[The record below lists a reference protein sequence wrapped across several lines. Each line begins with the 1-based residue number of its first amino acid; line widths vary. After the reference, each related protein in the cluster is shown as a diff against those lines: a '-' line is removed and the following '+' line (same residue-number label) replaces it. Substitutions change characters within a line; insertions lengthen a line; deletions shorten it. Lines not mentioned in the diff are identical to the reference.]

1 MLTRTKGKVLQRWS
15 RRFLSDSAVPR
26 HYDVLIN
33 GGGIVG
39 AAFAAA
45 LLREVGPGSKLKI
58 GIVEPRKPLS
68 LQECLDRPTPDIRV
82 YAMSPRSTQILDSFG
97 SWKHIAPRSQPYDSM
112 QVWETKSPGILRF
125 SAAESGLS
133 SLGSIVEDCTVQAAI
148 YQALEESGHVGGSV
162 DFLFGQTITKLDIAR
177 DAESGSTHFAQ
188 VTLGSS
194 STPSTSPPATVS
206 ARLVVGA
213 DGAASV
219 VRKLSGGAAWGWNY
233 GQEALVGTVRVSTP
247 HTTAWQRYLPTGP
260 LALLPLWGGFSSIVW
275 SLPVMEARRLG
286 SLPAPELV
294 DAINAAL
301 QSPNQ
306 NSRWPGLELD
316 NTTLSRPLRELA
328 SLADAMCSA
337 ALLAQQSQSSAA
349 SHLKSPPLITELA
362 SPRVVGFPLQFQQA
376 KAYTSARV
384 ALVGDA
390 AHSIHPQAGQ
400 GLNLGIADAQA
411 LATAVARALASG
423 GDIGDAAFL
432 RREYGLPQSA
442 ANLAMMGAVDGLHRV
457 FSYGG
462 KGAEVLQMVRGAGMM
477 AVDSLAAVKSRVA
490 ARAMGTDP
498 R

>member
-1 MLTRTKGKVLQRWS
+1 M
-15 RRFLSDSAVPR
+15 SDSAVPR

-45 LLREVGPGSKLKI
+45 LLKEVGPGSALKI
-58 GIVEPRKPLS
+58 GIVEPRKPSS
-68 LQECLDRPTPDIRV
+68 LQECADRPTPDIRV
-82 YAMSPRSTQILDSFG
+82 YAMSPKSTQILDSFG

-125 SAAESGLS
+125 NAAESGLS

-162 DFLFGQTITKLDIAR
+162 DFLFGQTITKLDIAH
-177 DAESGSTHFAQ
+177 DAESGSTHFAK

-194 STPSTSPPATVS
+194 STPSASPPATVT

-233 GQEALVGTVRVSTP
+233 GQEALVGTVRVSVP

-294 DAINAAL
+294 EAINAAL

-306 NSRWPGLELD
+306 NSRWPGLEPGD
-316 NTTLSRPLRELA
+316 TTLPRPLRELA

-337 ALLAQQSQSSAA
+337 AILAQQSSAA
-349 SHLKSPPLITELA
+349 AAAAATTAQTPPIITELA

-376 KAYTSARV
+376 KSYTSARV

-411 LATAVARALASG
+411 LAAAVAIALASG

-442 ANLAMMGAVDGLHRV
+442 VNLAMMGAVDGLHRV

-462 KGAEVLQMVRGAGMM
+462 KGAEVLQMLRGAGMM
-477 AVDSLAAVKSRVA
+477 AVDSLTAVKSRVA
-490 ARAMGTDP
+490 ARAMGIDP
-498 R
+498 RCRGK